1 MLSCAQIFCNPWTVG
16 HQFPP
21 SRGFPRQEYWSGLSF
36 SSPGDLPKGLNHIS
50 CTAGGL
56 FTTKPPEKPFQL
68 KIMNLNLKLT
78 VRGFPEISQV
88 SLEDLLSHCARYFI
102 PSLPS
107 YLSNSLLFLHFQRMT
122 PMHGNHRRE
131 FLSFFLYQPY
141 NSIYLLYPP
150 PPPSATSSIF
160 LSSSDHSKQTLQYF
174 GHLMRRVDSLQKTL
188 MLRGIGGRRRRG

>member
-1 MLSCAQIFCNPWTVG
+1 MLLCCCLVTKLGPTLFMTTPWTVARQAPLSIG
-16 HQFPP
+16 LPM
-21 SRGFPRQEYWSGLSF
+21 QEYWSGLSF

-122 PMHGNHRRE
+122 PMHGNH
-131 FLSFFLYQPY
+131 
-141 NSIYLLYPP
+141 
-150 PPPSATSSIF
+150 
-160 LSSSDHSKQTLQYF
+160 
-174 GHLMRRVDSLQKTL
+174 
-188 MLRGIGGRRRRG
+188 